1 MSKTAVITTRVDPDL
16 KASAEEVLAK
26 LGMTTAQAITMFLK
40 QVELNQGLP
49 FTPRLP
55 GKPIAGQKKFTIQ
68 TFNLGDKETPERDEL
83 HERKSIFRYAG
94 AGNRR
99 TYPTAQA
106 ADEFISQI
114 RDEWKR

>member
-1 MSKTAVITTRVDPDL
+1 MSKTAVITTRLDPEL
-16 KASAEEVLAK
+16 KASAEEVLTK

-55 GKPIAGQKKFTIQ
+55 LNQSETKAFDPANKV
-68 TFNLGDKETPERDEL
+68 TPEPEN
-83 HERKSIFRYAG
+83 IFRYAG
-94 AGNRR
+94 VGRQR

-114 RDEWKR
+114 RDEWER